1 MAVCVMTCV
10 LIAAASGA
18 STPAAWAHSLCTGKM
33 TFQSPLPTPEAW
45 VYLPYVSKMM
55 FQSPLPTPEVRVYLP
70 YISKK
75 IRQPSLFIP
84 KAWMCPGR
92 INKRGPGCCWRRR

>member
-1 MAVCVMTCV
+1 
-10 LIAAASGA
+10 
-18 STPAAWAHSLCTGKM
+18 M